1 MNSLKGIIK
10 PTRTKIVFALVITI
24 VHLILIFNLPSLGF
38 SKILSSLTGT
48 QLVFILGLNLV
59 LNAIAYYL
67 LLCGL
72 LGIYNLIRKPIHYNT
87 LMLSVFIVLIFNPF
101 SLCQISKLLAKDNQP
116 SIEKQQTVSCGQLV
130 VSISEYSKAKN
141 VGLMVGDIVTGVD
154 GLKITNINDLI
165 ENSRKK
171 RPGDVTD
178 LETNRGIF
186 KVELVSDPNN
196 GSPVLGIKFK
206 DVICP

>member
-1 MNSLKGIIK
+1 MNNLKEIIK

-72 LGIYNLIRKPIHYNT
+72 LGIYNSIRKPIHYNT

-101 SLCQISKLLAKDNQP
+101 SLYQISKLLPKDNQP

-141 VGLMVGDIVTGVD
+141 AGLMVGDIVTSVD

-171 RPGDVTD
+171 RPGDITN
-178 LETNRGIF
+178 LETNRGMF

-196 GSPVLGIKFK
+196 DSPVLGIKFK
-206 DVICP
+206 DVICQ